1 MTETA
6 TEVDPDESRWGFTLE
21 LFAVVLMSLTAIAT
35 AWTGF
40 QSAKWSGVMSIRFSE
55 AAAGR
60 TESVRWSNTAA
71 QEVNLDVSVFVAWVE
86 ATAVGDDELAGFIRD
101 RFPTRLQVAT
111 DAWLDT
117 DPLGD
122 PDAPSSPFVMDAYVH
137 EARDEA
143 LRLEALA
150 ETKSADAR
158 EANQRSDNYVLTTIV
173 FASVIFFAA
182 LSSKLRDREARI
194 ALLSVAGVAFI
205 GALAVV
211 LSFPKQW

>member
-1 MTETA
+1 MTEA
-6 TEVDPDESRWGFTLE
+6 VVEPDSDESRWGFTLE
-21 LFAVVLMSLTAIAT
+21 LFAVLLMSLTAIAT

-40 QSAKWSGVMSIRFSE
+40 QSSKWSGIMSIRFSE
-55 AAAGR
+55 AAASR

-86 ATAVGDDELAGFIRD
+86 ATAVGNDDLAEFVRD
-101 RFPTRLQVAT
+101 RFPARLQVAT

-122 PDAPSSPFVMDAYVH
+122 PSAPTSPFVMDEYAH
-137 EARDEA
+137 EAAEEA
-143 LRLEALA
+143 VRLERLA
-150 ETKSADAR
+150 ETKSTEAR
-158 EANQRSDNYVLTTIV
+158 EANQRSDNYILTTIV

-194 ALLSVAGVAFI
+194 ALLSVAGVAFV
-205 GALAVV
+205 GAVAVV
-211 LSFPKQW
+211 LSFPIQW